1 MKGCEIMSK
10 HFYENLKNVR
20 EKKGISQK
28 EMAERIGVA
37 KSTYSMYESG
47 SREPNIQTIRK
58 IADVLDVS
66 IEYLMNGY
74 VDYELQDKIIKLFS
88 GYGTIAA
95 HFDGEEYTEEELEE
109 IKQFAEFVKSKRK
122 EPNYWEKLGK
132 SVKIADSNKD
142 KKEKASAEED

>member
-1 MKGCEIMSK
+1 MSK

-47 SREPNIQTIRK
+47 SREPNLQTIRK
-58 IADVLDVS
+58 IANVLDVS

-74 VDYELQDKIIKLFS
+74 VDYELQNNIIKLFS
-88 GYGTIAA
+88 GYEAIAA
-95 HFDGEEYTEEELEE
+95 HFDGEEYTEKELEE

-122 EPNYWEKLGK
+122 
-132 SVKIADSNKD
+132 
-142 KKEKASAEED
+142 